1 MTNKYKIFSISIT
14 LLILSKYFILFSHN
28 LDIPVKTKGIIDVD
42 RGLSQNSVS
51 SIYQDKI
58 GFIWIGTADGLNRFD
73 GNDIRIYRHNYD
85 DTNSISN
92 NFINTIF
99 PASGDG
105 FWIGTDAG
113 LNYYDLRTGIFK
125 RYLTKENLRI
135 VSGINLDDKNLILKI
150 ISKYGVNL
158 YQFNI
163 FTQLLKPI
171 IIGGKSN
178 VDDHIK
184 LYKDSKQRIWTISRN
199 EVYLIANPNLKPEK
213 IISQSPDNNPIT
225 DLLMLNDGRLYLST
239 TYRIYN
245 LNEDFTVN
253 KRFDY
258 QNEMSRIH
266 FLMTDNNSVL
276 WLGSDLDNGFI
287 MLNPSVGNVQTYAG
301 DLSSKYFSTNVPI
314 TGIIDASG
322 VLWIG
327 TDGDG
332 IIRFNPNQ
340 KKFHLL
346 THDPDNSNSLS
357 INFPKGLFV
366 DSRNNLWVS
375 TIKGGLN
382 RYDINKYKWDLFS
395 SDKTGNYHLS
405 NESGLFVFEDKKGTV
420 WYGGGTTIDT
430 FNTKLK
436 RFETAYKEAG
446 TQAIYEDNDG
456 YIWTGGSLDN
466 LIMRHNPTAGTS
478 ESIFDLIPKTSG
490 LSATNILAITQTK
503 DKSLWFGTDFGLYR
517 FDINKKTLKNYRHIR
532 RNKSTLSNNFILCLL
547 TDIKDRLWVGTRDGL
562 NLYFPETDS
571 FVRLNVSQGLPNS
584 FIYGMVEDKNHNI
597 WISTNKGLSKLNFES
612 IYNYKFRNYTVSDGL
627 QSNEFNTNSYAK
639 SSDGYLFFGGIGG
652 INYFHP
658 DSLHDNPNIPRVVIT
673 GIYLFD
679 KPYNSGI
686 NSYAVKLLKLPYYQ
700 NTLSFEFS
708 ALEFSEP
715 SNNQY
720 AYYLEGV
727 DSNWVYSGVKRF
739 ARYAN
744 LKPGTYKFR
753 LKASN
758 NDNIWNETGI
768 SIDIIISPPFW
779 ATFEFRLL
787 LILIICILIFFIFRY
802 RTNQIRQKNQFLE
815 NQISE
820 RTEELIKNNKLLK
833 KQTEEIKIINESL
846 EKRVSERTRQL
857 YEANMTLHEI
867 LKEMTISKSESLKA
881 IIKTQEDERSRFA
894 KDLHDGAGQYLSFLK
909 YNLYSI
915 ESAIGDA
922 YPAIKVKLKEQVKL
936 VDNVVN
942 DLRQFAYAL
951 MPPVL
956 ERIGL
961 KAALEELLDYYKSST
976 DLIVEY
982 YLEEKKTPLSKYY
995 KIHVYRA
1002 IQEILSNAV
1011 KHSSCTRINVQLLA
1025 YPNHILIIIEDNGKG
1040 FNPESEKKGMGL
1052 KNLNSRIALLN
1063 GKIDIDSQ
1071 INHGTTIT
1079 LEVPN

>member
-1 MTNKYKIFSISIT
+1 MTAKYKIFPISIT
-14 LLILSKYFILFSHN
+14 LLIITQYFISFSHN
-28 LDIPVKTKGIIDVD
+28 LDIPVKTIEIIDVD

-58 GFIWIGTADGLNRFD
+58 GFIWIGTADGLNRYD

-99 PASGDG
+99 PASGNG
-105 FWIGTDAG
+105 FWIGTDDG
-113 LNYYDLRTGIFK
+113 LNYYDLTTGTFRK
-125 RYLTKENLRI
+125 YLTTENLRV
-135 VSGINLDDKNLILKI
+135 VSGINFDDKNLILKAVSNYSI
-150 ISKYGVNL
+150 NL

-163 FTQLLKPI
+163 VTQSLKQI
-171 IIGGKSN
+171 KMDGITNAGN
-178 VDDHIK
+178 HIK
-184 LYKDSKQRIWTISRN
+184 LYKDNKQRVWAVGSN
-199 EVYLIANPNLKPEK
+199 EVWLITNPNQRPEK
-213 IISQSPDNNPIT
+213 IMSSSPDNNPIT
-225 DLLMLNDGRLYLST
+225 DLLMVKDGSMYLST
-239 TYRIYN
+239 SENIYN
-245 LNEDFTVN
+245 LKDDFSIN
-253 KRFDY
+253 DKIFFNGGKD
-258 QNEMSRIH
+258 RI
-266 FLMTDNNSVL
+266 FFMISDNNSMI
-276 WLGSDLDNGFI
+276 WLGNYINNGFT
-287 MLNPSVGNVQTYAG
+287 MLNPLNKEVQLNIG
-301 DLSSKYFSTNVPI
+301 HLSTKYFSTNASI

-332 IIRFNPNQ
+332 IVRFNPNQ

-346 THDPDNSNSLS
+346 THNPENPNSLS
-357 INFPKGLFV
+357 INFPKGLV
-366 DSRNNLWVS
+366 IDSRNNLWVS
-375 TIKGGLN
+375 TINGGLN
-382 RYDINKYKWDLFS
+382 RYGIASKKWDLFS
-395 SDKTGNYHLS
+395 SDKTGNYHLGGK
-405 NESGLFVFEDKKGTV
+405 SGLIVFEDKKGTI
-420 WYGGGTTIDT
+420 WYGGGSTIDT

-436 RFETAYKEAG
+436 RFENVYKESG
-446 TQAIYEDNDG
+446 MQAIYEDIDG
-456 YIWTGGSLDN
+456 YIWTGSSDKR
-466 LIMRHNPTAGTS
+466 IMRHNPSAGTS

-490 LSATNILAITQTK
+490 LSATNVTAITQTN
-503 DKSLWFGTDFGLYR
+503 DKTLWFGSDFGLYR
-517 FDINKKTLKNYRHIR
+517 FYPESGVIINYNHSKDNRT
-532 RNKSTLSNNFILCLL
+532 SLSNDFILCLL
-547 TDIKDRLWVGTRDGL
+547 TDSKDRLWVGTRDGL
-562 NLYFPETDS
+562 NLYLPDS
-571 FVRLNVSQGLPNS
+571 DNFVRINVSQGLPNS
-584 FIYGMVEDKNHNI
+584 FVYGIVEDKNHDL
-597 WISTNKGLSKLNFES
+597 WISTNKGLSRLKFES
-612 IYNYKFRNYTVSDGL
+612 INNYKFRNYTTSDGL
-627 QSNEFNTNSYAK
+627 QSNEFNTNSFSK
-639 SSDGYLFFGGIGG
+639 SSDGYLYFGGIGG
-652 INYFHP
+652 VNYFHP
-658 DSLHDNPNIPRVVIT
+658 DSLHDNPNLPQVVIT

-679 KPYNSGI
+679 KPYNAGI
-686 NSYAVKLLKLPYYQ
+686 NSYAVKILKLPYFQ

-708 ALEFSEP
+708 ALEFSKP
-715 SNNQY
+715 SLNQY

-727 DSNWVYSGVKRF
+727 DSNWVYSGGKRF

-744 LKPGTYKFR
+744 LKPGTYKFK

-758 NDNIWNETGI
+758 NDNIWNETGL

-779 ATFEFRLL
+779 ATFEFRFLV
-787 LILIICILIFFIFRY
+787 ILIICVLIFFIFRY
-802 RTNQIRQKNQFLE
+802 RTNQIRQKNIFLE
-815 NQISE
+815 KQISE
-820 RTEELIKNNKLLK
+820 RTDELIKNNKLLQ

-857 YEANMTLHEI
+857 YEANMALHEI
-867 LKEMTISKSESLKA
+867 LKEMTLSKSESLKA

-909 YNLYSI
+909 FNLNSI

-982 YLEEKKTPLSKYY
+982 YLEEKKKPLSKYY

-1011 KHSSCTRINVQLLA
+1011 KHSSCTKINVQLLA
-1025 YPNHILIIIEDNGKG
+1025 YPNHNLIIIEDNGKG
-1040 FNPESEKKGMGL
+1040 FNTESEKKGMGL